1 MGNPNKP
8 TRARD
13 PRIAAVVNQN
23 GCTGCEACLTVC
35 PVDCIEPVPGPDAQQ
50 PAVLRLV
57 EIDQDRCIGCGLCPK
72 ICPWDTI
79 TMEPYP
85 ASREIAVAYTL
96 RSVVP
101 GHAAGVPSEMIG

>member
-8 TRARD
+8 LRARD

-35 PVDCIEPVPGPDAQQ
+35 PVDCIELVPGPHAQQ
-50 PAVLRLV
+50 PAILRLV

-85 ASREIAVAYTL
+85 ASREIAVVYTL

-101 GHAAGVPSEMIG
+101 GHAAGVPSEMAG